1 MATAARS
8 REGGQVARLLETFYT
23 FEEDGLFG
31 GRLPTVLLD
40 VVAFSTA
47 IILAGVFRWE
57 ATDLI
62 WGLWASSLVI
72 GYATIVA
79 TISVGVR
86 DSGLPLTLA
95 LAGGLGLLAFFT
107 FHFGMFHL
115 VHGVFLGAFFPPGGI
130 EHIKPNPFNVLSVV
144 IRLYWP
150 FILVS
155 LLAKISH
162 IVPKKAKLATG
173 DHLMKPYGNVVKM
186 HLLIFVFAGLH
197 MAGLSRYA
205 VYPVLIAYFF
215 PWREFSAA
223 LRGER

>member
-1 MATAARS
+1 MARW
-8 REGGQVARLLETFYT
+8 LDTFHT

-47 IILAGVFRWE
+47 IILAGVYRWE

-86 DSGLPLTLA
+86 DSGLPLALA
-95 LAGGLGLLAFFT
+95 LPGGLGLLAFFT
-107 FHFGMFHL
+107 VHFGMFHM
-115 VHGVFLGAFFPPGGI
+115 VHGAFLGGFFPPDGVENMKTG
-130 EHIKPNPFNVLSVV
+130 PFNVLPVV
-144 IRLYWP
+144 MRLFWP
-150 FILVS
+150 FVLVS
-155 LLAKISH
+155 LLAKLPH
-162 IVPKKAKLATG
+162 IVPKKAKLAMG

-186 HLLIFVFAGLH
+186 HLLIVVFAGLH
-197 MAGLSRYA
+197 LAGLSRYA